1 MWGQIA
7 GAAVSGL
14 GMAGSALGIGSKRQV
29 KQQKELNENAMSI
42 NYKYGEM
49 AADKAYQRQKEMYER
64 SYQDESPVAKRKQL
78 EDAGLSVGLMYG
90 GSGGMGGAG
99 TASTAPTASTGQATP
114 GHAPTSTEKMAAAAQ
129 AGQMGINIARQQAE
143 IQNIKADT
151 ALKEKDAGLKVA
163 GTAKTETE
171 TNLILQQIP
180 NEKLRGEAIQWENKQ
195 NEITTEIM
203 NATSLEQIK
212 KVQVELSNME
222 WKNLDLYYGIKH
234 TELDLET
241 KQQMQEAIIKQAYK
255 AIEYQDS
262 QIYKNMS
269 DAAKAQMDQ
278 ILGPIKTE
286 IEQGNLETRGKELEE
301 MIRNNKAK
309 INQGYWEMGV
319 DAAIDVFQDVMMGV
333 SKIPKIDVGQGNG
346 KPKWKMASKKHK

>member
-1 MWGQIA
+1 MWGEIA

-171 TNLILQQIP
+171 TNLILQNIT
-180 NEKLRGEAIQWENKQ
+180 NEKLRGEAMQWQNKQAEIHTEILQATEVDQIQSIQAGLQKLQWESVRTLQ
-195 NEITTEIM
+195 DIRHSET
-203 NATSLEQIK
+203 
-212 KVQVELSNME
+212 
-222 WKNLDLYYGIKH
+222 
-234 TELDLET
+234 DLET
-241 KQQMQEAIIKQAYK
+241 KKKIQDAIIKDAYLNLDLRK
-255 AIEYQDS
+255 S
-262 QIYKNMS
+262 QMYLNLSQTEKTQIDTTLAPIY
-269 DAAKAQMDQ
+269 
-278 ILGPIKTE
+278 
-286 IEQGNLETRGKELEE
+286 
-301 MIRNNKAK
+301 
-309 INQGYWEMGV
+309 
-319 DAAIDVFQDVMMGV
+319 AAID
-333 SKIPKIDVGQGNG
+333 QGNYQVNKENATTRRAELKEVINNNKNKLLQKYIETG
-346 KPKWKMASKKHK
+346 AKTITNLIDAIIPL